1 MNPVLLSDLVAQYVA
16 LHQSMGQGMR
26 NNAAIL
32 KFFCRVMGDVPVTAV
47 TADQVLAFL
56 NGTGPVTLYWHRKHQ
71 ALNSFYRFA
80 IARNYVTVS
89 PLPMLLPT
97 RPAPF
102 VPYIYTPQELQRLLD
117 ATALFPNRKNTLPGY
132 SFRVLL
138 LLLYGAGLRISE
150 ALSLTLGDVDLSSA
164 ILTIRDSKFYK
175 TRLVPV
181 GPRLNQELSR
191 YREKRRPQ
199 DHSPQAFFFLTRH
212 GTPVPSQLVERA
224 FDRLRRHA
232 GVHRPGG
239 ASPPPRLH
247 DLRHSFAVHRL
258 VLWYRQGADV
268 QKLLPRLATYLGHVE
283 IDSTQHYLT
292 MTPDLL
298 QEACLRFERYA
309 LPGSES

>member
-1 MNPVLLSDLVAQYVA
+1 MNGVLLSDLVAQYVA
-16 LHQSMGQGMR
+16 LQQSMGQGMR
-26 NNAAIL
+26 NDAAIL

-47 TADQVLAFL
+47 ATDRVVAFL

-71 ALNSFYRFA
+71 TLNGFYRFA

-89 PLPMLLPT
+89 PLPTVLPA

-102 VPYIYTPQELQRLLD
+102 VPYIYSPQQLQGLLD
-117 ATALFPNRKNTLPGY
+117 AIASFPNRKHTLSGDTL
-132 SFRVLL
+132 RVLL

-150 ALSLTLGDVDLSSA
+150 ALSLTLDDVDLSA
-164 ILTIRDSKFYK
+164 AMLTIRDSKFYK

-181 GPRLNQELSR
+181 GPRLNQELTE
-191 YREKRRPQ
+191 YQQKRTPQ
-199 DHSPQAFFFLTRH
+199 GLSPQRMFFLTRH
-212 GTPVPSQLVERA
+212 GTPVACQLVERA
-224 FDRLRRHA
+224 FDRLRSHA
-232 GVHRPGG
+232 GVQRPSG
-239 ASPPPRLH
+239 AYPPPRLH

-258 VLWYRQGADV
+258 ILWYRQGADV

-298 QEACLRFERYA
+298 REACSRFERYA
-309 LPGSES
+309 LPGGES